1 MRLGLL
7 ATDNREH
14 CRNYRLPEPVFGA
27 PVEALLQG
35 FREFPEEIE
44 VHIISVVQKELR
56 SPLRLEANVYYHA
69 LWVPKIGWLRTG
81 YQGCIRAV
89 RKKVRA
95 LGLDLVHGQGTER
108 DCGLE
113 AVFSGL
119 PNVLTL
125 HGNMRAVA
133 KILQARPFSYHWLH
147 ARLEALAVRMAG
159 LVMCNSSYTEKQ
171 VLPLNSRIVHMPNPV
186 REIFYSSP
194 SQEAGARPNRLGFLV
209 VGLIA
214 SYKQSLEI
222 LRALRIWRG
231 QGAPPFHCL
240 WVGALSGQ
248 ETYVRQF
255 LCELE
260 RARNEGWAEHRPQM
274 SAQELKES
282 MDERDILIH
291 IPREEAFGL
300 VVAEAMLRGMKILAG
315 RTGGILDFQPV
326 YPGIKLVDPKRPQ
339 EWGRD
344 LDTLVGPH
352 PGRIDRDTWDFGR
365 YHPRRIAQLHCQAY
379 RSLLAKEKIRKR
391 DTTPTARN

>member
-1 MRLGLL
+1 MKMDRPLKLGLL

-14 CRNYRLPEPVFGA
+14 CRNYGLPEPVFGA

-35 FREFPEEIE
+35 FREFPKEIE
-44 VHIISVVQKELR
+44 VHVISVVQNNLR
-56 SPLRLEANVYYHA
+56 SPSQLGANIFCHS

-89 RKKVRA
+89 RKKARA
-95 LGLDLVHGQGTER
+95 LRLDLVHGQGTER

-119 PNVLTL
+119 PNALTL

-133 KILQARPFSYHWLH
+133 KILRARPFSYHWFH
-147 ARLEALAVRMAG
+147 AWLEALTIRTAG

-171 VLPLNSRIVHMPNPV
+171 VLPLNPRIVRMPNPV
-186 REIFYSSP
+186 REIFYSPPSP
-194 SQEAGARPNRLGFLV
+194 GAGSRSKRLGFLV
-209 VGLIA
+209 IGLVA

-222 LRALRIWRG
+222 LRALRAWRER
-231 QGAPPFHCL
+231 GAPSFHCL

-248 ETYVRQF
+248 ESYVRNF
-255 LCELE
+255 FDELT
-260 RARNEGWAEHRPQM
+260 RARNEGWGEHQPQM
-274 SAQELKES
+274 SAQELKEA

-315 RTGGILDFQPV
+315 RTGGIVDFPQV
-326 YPGIKLVDPKRPQ
+326 YPGIKLVDPKKPQ
-339 EWGRD
+339 EWSEDLADLIGTRPTRVERD
-344 LDTLVGPH
+344 S
-352 PGRIDRDTWDFGR
+352 WDFRR
-365 YHPRRIAQLHCQAY
+365 YHPGEIARLHCRTY
-379 RSLLAKEKIRKR
+379 RNLLAKKGCCV
-391 DTTPTARN
+391 NG